1 MGFYI
6 FFFTHVHLYPCNRP
20 RVGPMPTAFK
30 PPQDK
35 AVTILFSAVLPKDA
49 WEWDNK
55 SSSVYMRFM
64 NADLNTRDIGPSAC
78 RHLFDD
84 QFLVVFT
91 VKMHMNMLASKG
103 NIFYKYVVF
112 SCRMKEVEHPYEF
125 LHGSPYGDGHTNRVL
140 RIPQSKLV
148 PGG

>member
-1 MGFYI
+1 
-6 FFFTHVHLYPCNRP
+6 
-20 RVGPMPTAFK
+20 MPSALD

-35 AVTILFSAVLPKDA
+35 AVTILFHAVLPKDA

-64 NADLNTRDIGPSAC
+64 DADLNTCDIGPDTC
-78 RHLFDD
+78 RHLADE
-84 QFLVVFT
+84 QILVEFT
-91 VKMHMNMLASKG
+91 VKMHIDMLASKG

-112 SCRMKEVEHPYEF
+112 SRRMEEVGHPYEY
-125 LHGSPYGDGHTNRVL
+125 LHGAPYGAGHTNRVL
-140 RIPQSKLV
+140 KVPQSKLV